1 MDDRVPQSSAP
12 QSIASRLPLHRFP
25 LFHSIDPAE
34 VAQMLSNACG
44 ASDFDFRPSSRPFEV
59 TINFLQLK
67 QLSLVSCKHSGAAGF
82 RLPTHDL
89 IRQPFCISGT
99 GEVDFG
105 GRRFPVTREETCVV
119 PSETETGFNYDDELT
134 HLTLLIGSRVLETK
148 LGAMLGT
155 PVVRNIAFTADAN
168 FLSPELARLRRLLDH
183 FTAELDREDAT
194 LPPQAMDEFEQL
206 LLVSFLT
213 ANRHNFSHLLERGQ
227 RAPAPWQVRLVEDY
241 IEANWSAP
249 ITIETLADVT
259 GGSMRSIFKAFKH
272 ARGITPMA
280 FAKSVRLRHA
290 RRMLQS
296 PDENSSVIGVAFAC
310 GFLNAGHFARYYR
323 RAFGELPSATLANA
337 KSKRRPGPEMGSQPG
352 PGAGPKTE

>member
-1 MDDRVPQSSAP
+1 LEIARRIFAMDDRVPQSSAP
-12 QSIASRLPLHRFP
+12 QSFVSGLPLRRFP
-25 LFHSIDPAE
+25 VFHSTDPA
-34 VAQMLSNACG
+34 VMAQMLINTCG
-44 ASDFDFRPSSRPFEV
+44 ASDFDFRKGARPFEV

-67 QLSLVSCKHSGAAGF
+67 QLGLVSCRHSGTAGF

-99 GEVDFG
+99 GQVDFD
-105 GRRFPVTREETCVV
+105 GRQFPVTREETCVV
-119 PSETETGFNYDDELT
+119 PSETDTSFNYEDELT
-134 HLTLLIGSRVLETK
+134 HLTLLIASRVLETK
-148 LGAMLGT
+148 LGTMLGT
-155 PVVRNIAFTADAN
+155 PVVRNIEFAANAN
-168 FLSPELARLRRLLDH
+168 FQSPELARLRRLLDH
-183 FTAELDREDAT
+183 FAAELDREDANV
-194 LPPQAMDEFEQL
+194 PPQAMDEFEQL

-241 IEANWSAP
+241 IEANWNMP

-259 GGSMRSIFKAFKH
+259 GGSMRSIFKAFKQ

-290 RRMLQS
+290 RSMLRS

-337 KSKRRPGPEMGSQPG
+337 KSRRRPGPEP
-352 PGAGPKTE
+352 E